1 MIQIRSNVFETNS
14 SSTHSICIPKKTKTI
29 VSHVNFMLGDFGW
42 ENDTVYDTASYLYT
56 AILCGYNY
64 DEAMEKLNRLT
75 DILNRHNIAY
85 KFEKPKWEYD
95 KYNGTKYLS
104 WESGYIDHPRE
115 TNDLVESLLDD
126 EDMLLRYLSEGV
138 VYTGNDNEDN
148 DGRCTVALEYHYVR
162 EDGAKF
168 PNGGSYDD
176 MMNYFHS
183 GDWVHKKVG
192 NWENPYYDPDN
203 FDYFYKGN

>member
-14 SSTHSICIPKKTKTI
+14 SSTHSICIPKNTKTT
-29 VSHVNFMLGDFGW
+29 VNHVNFTLGDFGW
-42 ENDTVYDTASYLYT
+42 ENNTVYNTASYLYT
-56 AILCGYNY
+56 AILSGYNY
-64 DEAMEKLNRLT
+64 DEAMERLDRLT
-75 DILNRHNIAY
+75 DILNRHNITY

-95 KYNGTKYLS
+95 KYDGTRYLS
-104 WESGYIDHPRE
+104 LNSGYIDHPWE
-115 TNDLVESLLDD
+115 THELVEALLDD

-148 DGRCTVALEYHYVR
+148 DGRCTVAFEYRYVR

-168 PNGGSYDD
+168 PKGGSYDD
-176 MMNYFHS
+176 MMNYLRS
-183 GDWVHKKVG
+183 EDWVYKKVG
-192 NWENPYYDPDN
+192 NWENPYYDPEN